1 MQIDI
6 CMLNLL
12 NSLANSYRLSGDPF
26 GFSTSIIMLSTNNDS
41 YFFLSNSHT
50 ICSNW
55 ISSILLNKKGDSG
68 HLNLVPDLMVQTSKI
83 LPLIVKYTGKVW

>member
-26 GFSTSIIMLSTNNDS
+26 GFSTSIIVLSTNNDS

-55 ISSILLNKKGDSG
+55 ISSILLKKVIVG
-68 HLNLVPDLMVQTSKI
+68 I
-83 LPLIVKYTGKVW
+83 LILFLISWCKLQRFYH